1 MADITLYPP
10 IVDTCAPVF
19 LKTSESTCKIWFSY
33 SPYMETLTD
42 KIKSHIFM
50 QVSINDQKT
59 NKTVLSA
66 KEWSTGIGLFEI
78 HDAPEGTKEFAAEM
92 KYIEITDKDIKGG
105 FATKTIYKAQLRF
118 LYANTL
124 ADAIELTQRGS
135 ATRSDYSEWS
145 TVTLLKCIQEPI
157 VYIFTLDAE
166 SDAANSLSKPLVINS
181 PLLNI
186 SGQIVFEDRESET
199 VKTCTLRLSKINF
212 DENNKEVDTLIES
225 VTLNINQY
233 NNSNSFN
240 YKFKKMLDNGLYWL
254 DISYITKNGYSSL
267 ENIENPY
274 QNRECG
280 VYLEIDV
287 EEGQEPPLKNINI
300 ETDRNNGRITIEAT
314 VDEAISSDTII
325 TIVRSDSNSRF
336 EDWEEIYTYLYKAGE
351 KIKFEDRTIESGVWY
366 KYNFQVIDRKTAAR
380 SRFLDE
386 NKYKPIPLMMIFDD
400 VFLTSGDKQLKITLN
415 NELGSLSYNLQESKT
430 DTIGSQFPW
439 IRRNGAIKYRTFSI
453 GGLISYLG
461 NNEMI
466 LKSSLTEP
474 VKKTN
479 AKGETYYEIADV
491 IEENI
496 NGLFYSKDDLFPQ
509 EISELYQSY
518 NLDNGITNYNDIM
531 LEKTFRDKVMD
542 FLLEDRPLL
551 FRSATEG
558 NILIRLMDLSFSPNT
573 QLKNYIYTFGS
584 TAVEIDK
591 CNFDNYS
598 KYNIQDIGNINLVVA
613 ELKDYQII
621 ERTGQI
627 NNPATEGES
636 ASGTTK

>member
-145 TVTLLKCIQEPI
+145 TVTLLKCIQEPA

-166 SDAANSLSKPLVINS
+166 SDAENSLSKPLVINS

-186 SGQIVFEDRESET
+186 SGQIIFEKDESET
-199 VKTCTLRLSKINF
+199 VKTCTLRLNKINF

-386 NKYKPIPLMMIFDD
+386 NKYKPTPLMMIFDD

-573 QLKNYIYTFGS
+573 QLKNYIYTFSS

-627 NNPATEGES
+627 NNPVTEGES

>member
-145 TVTLLKCIQEPI
+145 TVTLLKCIQEPV

-166 SDAANSLSKPLVINS
+166 SDAENSLSKPLVINS

-186 SGQIVFEDRESET
+186 SGQIIFEKDESET
-199 VKTCTLRLSKINF
+199 VKTCTLRLNKINF

-300 ETDRNNGRITIEAT
+300 ETDKSNGRITIEAT

-386 NKYKPIPLMMIFDD
+386 NKYKPTPLMMIFDD

-573 QLKNYIYTFGS
+573 QLKNYIYSFGS
-584 TAVEIDK
+584 TAVEIAE

-627 NNPATEGES
+627 NNPVTEGES

>member
-186 SGQIVFEDRESET
+186 SGQIIFEKDESET
-199 VKTCTLRLSKINF
+199 VKTCTLRLNKINF

-287 EEGQEPPLKNINI
+287 KEGQEPPLKNINI
-300 ETDRNNGRITIEAT
+300 ETDRSNGRITIEAT

-386 NKYKPIPLMMIFDD
+386 NKYKPTPLMMIFDD
-400 VFLTSGDKQLKITLN
+400 VFLTSRDRQLKITLN

-461 NNEMI
+461 NNEVI
-466 LKSSLTEP
+466 Q
-474 VKKTN
+474 
-479 AKGETYYEIADV
+479 IADEKTGQIV
-491 IEENI
+491 DKNMS
-496 NGLFYSKDDLFPQ
+496 GLFYTKEELLS
-509 EISELYQSY
+509 SELYEKY
-518 NLDNGITNYNDIM
+518 NLENNINDYNDIM

-558 NILIRLMDLSFSPNT
+558 NILIRLMDLNFSPNT

-627 NNPATEGES
+627 NNPVTEGES

>member
-105 FATKTIYKAQLRF
+105 FTTKTIYKAQLRF

-145 TVTLLKCIQEPI
+145 TVTLLKCIQEPV

-186 SGQIVFEDRESET
+186 SGQIIFEKDESET

-336 EDWEEIYTYLYKAGE
+336 EDWEEIYTQLYKAGE

-386 NKYKPIPLMMIFDD
+386 NKYKPTPLMMIFDD

-415 NELGSLSYNLQESKT
+415 NEIGSLSYNLQESKT

-439 IRRNGAIKYRTFSI
+439 IRRNGAIRYR
-453 GGLISYLG
+453 
-461 NNEMI
+461 
-466 LKSSLTEP
+466 
-474 VKKTN
+474 
-479 AKGETYYEIADV
+479 
-491 IEENI
+491 
-496 NGLFYSKDDLFPQ
+496 
-509 EISELYQSY
+509 
-518 NLDNGITNYNDIM
+518 
-531 LEKTFRDKVMD
+531 
-542 FLLEDRPLL
+542 
-551 FRSATEG
+551 
-558 NILIRLMDLSFSPNT
+558 SFS
-573 QLKNYIYTFGS
+573 LGGFIF
-584 TAVEIDK
+584 
-591 CNFDNYS
+591 FF
-598 KYNIQDIGNINLVVA
+598 
-613 ELKDYQII
+613 
-621 ERTGQI
+621 
-627 NNPATEGES
+627 
-636 ASGTTK
+636 

>member
-105 FATKTIYKAQLRF
+105 FTTKTIYKAQLRF

-145 TVTLLKCIQEPI
+145 TVTLLKCIQEPV

-166 SDAANSLSKPLVINS
+166 SDATNSLSKPLVINS

-186 SGQIVFEDRESET
+186 SGQIIFEKDESET

-386 NKYKPIPLMMIFDD
+386 NKYKPTPLMMIFDD
-400 VFLTSGDKQLKITLN
+400 VFLTSKDRQLKITLN

-439 IRRNGAIKYRTFSI
+439 IRRNGAIKYKTFSI

-461 NNEMI
+461 NNEVI
-466 LKSSLTEP
+466 Q
-474 VKKTN
+474 
-479 AKGETYYEIADV
+479 IADEKTGQIV
-491 IEENI
+491 DKNMS
-496 NGLFYSKDDLFPQ
+496 GLFYTKEELLS
-509 EISELYQSY
+509 SELYEKY
-518 NLDNGITNYNDIM
+518 NLENNINDYNDIM

-627 NNPATEGES
+627 NNPVTEGES